1 MNLLKT
7 NNSSEPDR
15 SARAQNGQAI
25 VEMCICLVGI
35 IAVFLGL
42 IFVSGL
48 SISNVQSLF
57 SAKINAETS
66 SRNTLSGGAGQNI
79 NYWDYGND
87 AIPFTADDAAVAQDT
102 SADKGYYSNLL
113 TDTSLSESNAP
124 DRAKFQQYIFSP
136 DNYSKIPQVASS
148 NFTVN
153 FPDLYA
159 SAADL
164 VVAEGDQNTKVYTL
178 KANRYNTAT
187 QVDDLSTAFY
197 KLFGIRTQDIDLNKM
212 NRVYMPVINS
222 GAQNAIP

>member
-1 MNLLKT
+1 MSLLKT
-7 NNSSEPDR
+7 SNSSKPA
-15 SARAQNGQAI
+15 SQNGQAI

-35 IAVFLGL
+35 MAVFLGL

-48 SISNVQSLF
+48 SISNVQTLF

-66 SRNTLSGGAGQNI
+66 SRNTQSGGAGQNI
-79 NYWDYGND
+79 NYWDYGSD
-87 AIPFTADDAAVAQDT
+87 AMPFTADDASVALDT

-113 TDTSLSESNAP
+113 TDPSLSESNDP
-124 DRAKFQQYIFSP
+124 NRAKYQQYIFTQ
-136 DNYSKIPQVASS
+136 DNYSRIPQVASS

-153 FPDLYA
+153 FPDLYV

-178 KANRYNTAT
+178 KTNQYNTAA
-187 QVDDLSTAFY
+187 QIENISTAFY
-197 KLFGIRTQDIDLNKM
+197 RLFGIRTQDIDLNKL

>member
-1 MNLLKT
+1 MSLIKT
-7 NNSSEPDR
+7 NNSSEAAG
-15 SARAQNGQAI
+15 SANAQGGQAI

-48 SISNVQSLF
+48 SISNVQTLF

-66 SRNTLSGGAGQNI
+66 SRNAQSGGAGQNI

-87 AIPFTADDAAVAQDT
+87 AIPFTADDAAVAQDN

-113 TDTSLSESNAP
+113 TDTSLSESNDP
-124 DRAKFQQYIFSP
+124 NSAKFQRYIFSP

-153 FPDLYA
+153 FPDLYVG
-159 SAADL
+159 AADL
-164 VVAEGDQNTKVYTL
+164 VGAEGDQNTKVYTL

-212 NRVYMPVINS
+212 NRVYMPVISN
-222 GAQNAIP
+222 GAQ

>member
-1 MNLLKT
+1 MSLLKIS
-7 NNSSEPDR
+7 NSSKPAC
-15 SARAQNGQAI
+15 SAKAQSGQAI
-25 VEMCICLVGI
+25 VEMCVCLVGI
-35 IAVFLGL
+35 MAVFLGL

-66 SRNTLSGGAGQNI
+66 SRNAQSGGAGQNI

-102 SADKGYYSNLL
+102 SADKGYYSNML
-113 TDTSLSESNAP
+113 TDASLSESNDP
-124 DRAKFQQYIFSP
+124 NSAKFQRYIFSP

-153 FPDLYA
+153 FPDLYVG
-159 SAADL
+159 AADL
-164 VVAEGDQNTKVYTL
+164 VGAEGDQKNKVYTL
-178 KANRYNTAT
+178 TVT

-197 KLFGIRTQDIDLNKM
+197 RLFGIRTQDIDLNKM
-212 NRVYMPVINS
+212 NRVYMPVISN
-222 GAQNAIP
+222 GAQ